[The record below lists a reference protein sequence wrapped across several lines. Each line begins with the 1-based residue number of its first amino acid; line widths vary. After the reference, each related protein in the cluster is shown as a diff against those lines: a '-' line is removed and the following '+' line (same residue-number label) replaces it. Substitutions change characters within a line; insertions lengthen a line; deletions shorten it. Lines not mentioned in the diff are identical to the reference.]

1 MRIRNLHA
9 IGKIV
14 ETPFGF
20 KASSVLDLRSAGLKD
35 NLFLIRCRNSLDNMT
50 GCAHCGYGP
59 GILQFLNATELP
71 DLPLAKPPVR
81 HSRRFMNTITRRDQS
96 RGLTLQ
102 DEVNRL
108 FEDNFTRERSGHA
121 DLATWA
127 PPVDIYETENELVV
141 KAELPDFQDKD
152 IDVRITNNTLT
163 IRGERKFEKDVKEEN
178 YLRIERAH
186 GSFMRSFS
194 LPNTVSSENI
204 RADYR
209 NGVLTLHMAKREESK
224 PKQIKVSV
232 AANGK

>member
-1 MRIRNLHA
+1 
-9 IGKIV
+9 
-14 ETPFGF
+14 
-20 KASSVLDLRSAGLKD
+20 
-35 NLFLIRCRNSLDNMT
+35 
-50 GCAHCGYGP
+50 
-59 GILQFLNATELP
+59 
-71 DLPLAKPPVR
+71 
-81 HSRRFMNTITRRDQS
+81 MNTITRRDQS

-127 PPVDIYETENELVV
+127 PAVDIYETENELVV

-163 IRGERKFEKDVKEEN
+163 IRGERKFEKDVKEDN
-178 YLRIERAH
+178 YLRIERAY
-186 GSFMRSFS
+186 GSFVRSFS

-224 PKQIKVSV
+224 PKQIKISV
-232 AANGK
+232 AANSK

>member
-1 MRIRNLHA
+1 
-9 IGKIV
+9 
-14 ETPFGF
+14 
-20 KASSVLDLRSAGLKD
+20 
-35 NLFLIRCRNSLDNMT
+35 
-50 GCAHCGYGP
+50 
-59 GILQFLNATELP
+59 
-71 DLPLAKPPVR
+71 
-81 HSRRFMNTITRRDQS
+81 MNTITRRDQS
-96 RGLTLQ
+96 RALMLQ

-141 KAELPDFQDKD
+141 KAELPDLQDKD

-178 YLRIERAH
+178 YLRIERAY

-224 PKQIKVSV
+224 PKQIKISVS
-232 AANGK
+232 ANSK